1 MPINWLELAPKDG
14 DLQVPTYGLYGGPD
28 YASGIL
34 LGPNETPSFDAT
46 PLDRLDALF
55 RRHDVAIHTAP
66 NLRAE
71 AKADVALIK
80 GIMALPASAVS
91 GEGDLYAGAA
101 IIGIIGRI
109 IVHDRH
115 PEYLAKL
122 NLPKTIDKAV
132 SLIKQGS
139 IQPDAQ
145 EVAGL
150 ASWLEKTSGELAT
163 GHGRLGALAADKL
176 LDLAAELKGLPPGDL
191 NFPLGDVAFTF
202 PVKEAKSLLVE
213 AVEAT
218 WSEPGHHTS
227 VADLLADYAAQVAH
241 HAPVATPQIET
252 IISKL
257 GLGDFHL

>member
-1 MPINWLELAPKDG
+1 MPINWLVLAPADQ

-28 YASGIL
+28 YSGGIL
-34 LGPNETPSFDAT
+34 LGPDEAPSFTAA
-46 PLDRLDALF
+46 PLDPLDALF
-55 RRHDVAIHTAP
+55 RKHDIAIRNAP

-80 GIMALPASAVS
+80 GIMALPSDAVK

-101 IIGIIGRI
+101 IIGMIGRI
-109 IVHDRH
+109 IVHDHH

-150 ASWLEKTSGELAT
+150 ASWLEKTSDELAS
-163 GHGRLGALAADKL
+163 GHGRLGVLAADKL
-176 LDLAAELKGLPPGDL
+176 LNLAAELKGLPPGDL
-191 NFPLGDVAFTF
+191 NLPLGDLAFTF
-202 PVKEAKSLLVE
+202 PVKEAKSLLAE

-218 WSEPGHHTS
+218 WSEPGHRTD
-227 VADLLADYAAQVAH
+227 VADLLSDYAAQVAH
-241 HAPVATPQIET
+241 HVPVATPQIET
-252 IISKL
+252 LVHKL
-257 GLGDFHL
+257 GLADFHF